1 MNGYRKPIVKFVFFG
16 VALLAAGTFAA
27 AQNLQLAELGDFKL
41 ESGEFIRGCHVGYR
55 TFGELAPDKSNVIVF
70 LNGAGRTSEQAATLV
85 GPGKLLDNSRY
96 YVVLVDPLCNGVSSS
111 PSNSKIQPRMK
122 FPKITIAD
130 MVNSQYTL
138 LTRLLHLNHVKAIL
152 GQSMGGM
159 QTFQWMVSYPEFMDK
174 AISIVSTPRPASYD
188 LVLYRAVIE
197 SIKRDLVWNNGDYT
211 VEPARRLRAAI
222 AVLTL
227 ESPQAVNQQ
236 VPREQAEKVL
246 EQVERQADAND
257 QIRQYEAGI
266 ALDISSR
273 FGNSMERAAAAVKAK
288 VLVIVAAQ
296 DHTVSPGPALEFA
309 KMLRAESLV
318 LDSECGHVV
327 TVCESDKITER
338 VAKFLGN

>member
-1 MNGYRKPIVKFVFFG
+1 MNRKTILKFVFFG
-16 VALLAAGTFAA
+16 VVLLATGTFAA

-41 ESGEFIRGCHVGYR
+41 ESAEIIRGCRVGYR

-70 LNGAGRTSEQAATLV
+70 LNGAGGTSEQAATFV

-96 YVVLVDPLCNGVSSS
+96 YVILVDPLSNGVSSS
-111 PSNSKIQPRMK
+111 PSNSKLQPRMK

-130 MVNSQYTL
+130 MVNSQHAL
-138 LTRLLHLNHVKAIL
+138 LTRVLHLNHVKAIL

-174 AISIVSTPRPASYD
+174 AIPIVGTPRPASYD
-188 LVLYRAVIE
+188 LVLYHAVIE
-197 SIKRDLVWNNGDYT
+197 AIKRDLAWNNGDYT
-211 VEPARRLRAAI
+211 TEPARRLRSAI

-227 ESPQAVNQQ
+227 ESPQAVNRQ

-246 EQVERQADAND
+246 EQFERLADAND

-266 ALDISSR
+266 ALDISSK

-309 KMLRAESLV
+309 KMLRAESIV

-327 TVCESDKITER
+327 TVCETDKITEY
-338 VAKFLGN
+338 VAKFLAN